1 MNIKK
6 TLISPTRISL
16 EVDVDQEVLNQQYKN
31 TIKKL
36 STNLNLPGFRK
47 GLIPEE
53 VAIKNLDQKLVEAEF
68 LDQTIDLVY
77 RQSIVDQKVNPVSMP
92 EVKLQSF
99 VLYTKLKVVFDFD
112 IIGAIQLPDLNNLIK
127 KPALPTVSEK
137 EIDDFIENYRKSLA
151 ERKPVDRALKNG
163 DEAEFNFK
171 GFNDQD
177 QEIQGASAEHYQLI
191 IGSKT
196 FIPGFEEELIGL
208 KPNDQKTFVTTFPK
222 DYFEDSLKGA
232 KVRFEV
238 KINQV
243 NSLVLPKIDEDFLKK
258 IGPFKDLTDFKKA
271 VKQQILEEKNRQSD
285 QSVKDQLVDVLI
297 EKTSMELPDS
307 LIQQE
312 VDHFMSDLEKQLKND
327 NQTMEEFLKSQNTTL
342 EEYKASR
349 QDLILKQI
357 KIGLILSEVA
367 QSEKIVVSDDEFN
380 QTIDQL
386 KRMHQQD
393 QAMMKELNDPKG
405 QQDLRNRIL
414 IEKILNYL
422 IEKSQA

>member
-112 IIGAIQLPDLNNLIK
+112 IIGPIQLPDLNNLIK

-208 KPNDQKTFVTTFPK
+208 KPNDQKTFVITFPK

-243 NSLVLPKIDEDFLKK
+243 NSLVLPEIDEDFLKK

-297 EKTSMELPDS
+297 EKTSIELPDS

-393 QAMMKELNDPKG
+393 QAMMKELNDPNG

-422 IEKSQA
+422 IEKS